1 MRFLR
6 PFRQLIERAAPVLL
20 VAAATASLTQTQLS
34 TPPSVV
40 DRVVAV
46 VNNQAIL
53 LSDIGSEQRFAILDP
68 KVARHLTPQDALQRL
83 ISRTLI
89 QQQIRQEDIEAAQ
102 PSNDDVQARLHQLR
116 TELPACVAMNCASDG
131 GWQKFLTTHGLTA
144 RQVEDY
150 LRLRLEILRFIEIR
164 FRQGIR
170 ISPQDTEAYYRD
182 KLVPQYPKG
191 AAIPPLS
198 DVAPRIEEILLEEQ
212 VNTFFTA
219 WLDNLRKQ
227 GDVEVL
233 DPTLESGTDSAAAH
247 KGNE

>member
-1 MRFLR
+1 MRTLLPLR
-6 PFRQLIERAAPVLL
+6 RVIERAATLL
-20 VAAATASLTQTQLS
+20 MVAAATVTAAQPQATT
-34 TPPSVV
+34 PSVV

-46 VNNQAIL
+46 VNNRAIL
-53 LSDIGSEQRFAILDP
+53 WSDIAAEQRFGILDP
-68 KVARHLTPQDALQRL
+68 KTTSHITPQSALQRL

-89 QQQIRQEDIEAAQ
+89 QQQIHQEDIGAAQ
-102 PSNDDVQARLHQLR
+102 PSDEDVQARLHEVR
-116 TELPACVAMNCASDG
+116 TELPACAAMNCATDA
-131 GWQKFLTTHGLTA
+131 GWQKFLSANDLNA

-150 LRLRLEILRFIEIR
+150 LRLRLEMLRFIEIR

-170 ISPQDTEAYYRD
+170 ISPQDIEAYYRD

-191 AAIPPLS
+191 ASIPPLS
-198 DVAPRIEEILLEEQ
+198 DVAPRVEEILLEEQ

-233 DPTLESGTDSAAAH
+233 DPTLESEKDSAAAR
-247 KGNE
+247 KGVE

>member
-1 MRFLR
+1 MV
-6 PFRQLIERAAPVLL
+6 ERTAPLL
-20 VAAATASLTQTQLS
+20 VVAVATVALAQTQPAAT
-34 TPPSVV
+34 PSVV

-53 LSDIGSEQRFAILDP
+53 LSDIASEQRFAILDP
-68 KVARHLTPQDALQRL
+68 KTTRHITPQDALQRL

-89 QQQIRQEDIEAAQ
+89 QQQIRQEDIETAQ
-102 PSNDDVQARLHQLR
+102 PSNADVEARLHELR
-116 TELPACVAMNCASDG
+116 TELPACVAVNCATDA
-131 GWQKFLTTHGLTA
+131 GWQKFLATNSLTA
-144 RQVEDY
+144 KQVEDY
-150 LRLRLEILRFIEIR
+150 LRLRLEMLRFIEIR

-170 ISPQDTEAYYRD
+170 ISPEETEAYYRD

-191 AAIPPLS
+191 ASIPPLR

-212 VNTFFTA
+212 VNAYFTA

-233 DPTLESGTDSAAAH
+233 DPTLESGTDSAATR
-247 KGNE
+247 KGVE